1 MERGEHYMEEVGGTH
16 VTGKSS
22 ADSWDFKIQVQFIKF
37 QLTVCFIPVHNMP
50 SITCMRAAVFIYTD
64 NTFGAGSGPVLIEY
78 VNCNGNEASLSQCG
92 VSNIYNYND
101 HNSAALK
108 CENYP
113 INKGKC

>member
-1 MERGEHYMEEVGGTH
+1 MEEVDGTH
-16 VTGKSS
+16 VTGQSS
-22 ADSWDFKIQVQFIKF
+22 ADSWDFKIQVKFINF
-37 QLTVCFIPVHNMP
+37 ILPVCDFHYGMQ
-50 SITCMRAAVFIYTD
+50 AAVFIYAD

-78 VNCNGNEASLSQCG
+78 ISCNGNEASLSQCG
-92 VSNIYNYND
+92 VSISYNND